1 MTRHCALEE
10 LEAGGHLLSSWLLKV
25 KVNYRAASGVNL
37 LNFYD

>member
-1 MTRHCALEE
+1 MTRHCALDE
-10 LEAGGHLLSSWLLKV
+10 LEAGGHLLSSWLL